1 MDNTTL
7 IIVLIGV
14 VVLAGVALYF
24 VRRHAAIKQRFG
36 PEYERAVL
44 AAGNTVRADAELA
57 ARARRVGKYE
67 LRPLTPDEGARFSSA
82 WQRLQSRFVDDP
94 AGAVT
99 EADLLVT
106 DLMAKRG
113 YPMAE
118 FERRAEDLSVDHSA
132 VVNHYREAH
141 TIVTRQ
147 TETRRPASTEDL
159 RQAVKHYR
167 ALFEDLLEV
176 KDSDRRRAS

>member
-7 IIVLIGV
+7 LILV
-14 VVLAGVALYF
+14 VAVVLAGVAIYF
-24 VRRHAAIKQRFG
+24 FRRHTLLKQRFG
-36 PEYERAVL
+36 PEYGRVVQ
-44 AAGNTVRADAELA
+44 AAGSTVRADAELA
-57 ARARRVGKYE
+57 ARARRVDRYE
-67 LRPLTPDEGARFSSA
+67 IRPLSPDEGARFTSA

-99 EADLLVT
+99 EADHLVT

-118 FERRAEDLSVDHSA
+118 FDRRAEDLSVDHPA

-141 TIVTRQ
+141 DIVSRQ
-147 TETRRPASTEDL
+147 TDTKRPASTEDL

-167 ALFEDLLEV
+167 ALFEDLLEIGG
-176 KDSDRRRAS
+176 SPTRRPA

>member
-7 IIVLIGV
+7 LLIIVV
-14 VVLAGVALYF
+14 AVLAVVALYF
-24 VRRHAAIKQRFG
+24 VQRHASLKKRFG
-36 PEYERAVL
+36 PEYDRVVQ
-44 AAGNTVRADAELA
+44 AAGNPVRADAELA
-57 ARARRVGKYE
+57 ARAKRVGRYE
-67 LRPLTPDEGARFSSA
+67 IRPLTPDEGERFTSA

-94 AGAVT
+94 AGAVN
-99 EADLLVT
+99 EADQLVT

-118 FERRAEDLSVDHSA
+118 FERRAEDLSVDHPA

-147 TETRRPASTEDL
+147 AETRRPASTEDL
-159 RQAVKHYR
+159 RQAVRHYR

-176 KDSDRRRAS
+176 GRTPTRSPA